1 MAHLNAFGLCFP
13 PLNPLLLNYS
23 YGNKTKQ
30 TKKERHTKKLYLP
43 EKGQPARSCNAA
55 LRCVATG
62 PQAGKLLQSARF
74 R

>member
-1 MAHLNAFGLCFP
+1 METKE
-13 PLNPLLLNYS
+13 
-23 YGNKTKQ
+23 NKQ
-30 TKKERHTKKLYLP
+30 KKKKDTQKKLYFP

>member
-1 MAHLNAFGLCFP
+1 ME
-13 PLNPLLLNYS
+13 
-23 YGNKTKQ
+23 TKQ
-30 TKKERHTKKLYLP
+30 NKQKKERHTKKLYLP

-62 PQAGKLLQSARF
+62 PQSGKLLQSARF